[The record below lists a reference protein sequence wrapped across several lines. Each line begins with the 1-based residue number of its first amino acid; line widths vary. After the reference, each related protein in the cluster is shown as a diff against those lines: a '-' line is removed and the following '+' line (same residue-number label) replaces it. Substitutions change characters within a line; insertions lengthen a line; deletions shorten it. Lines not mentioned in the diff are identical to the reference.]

1 MKIIHTGDW
10 HIGKIVHQVHMTE
23 DQRYILNEFIKVIEE
38 EKPHVIVIAGDLYDR
53 SVPPVEAVE
62 LLDQI
67 FSRILIDLKV
77 PIIAIAGNHDSPDR
91 VGFASRIL
99 MNKGLYIE
107 GRLKKNI
114 QKVSMHDEAGPVNFY
129 LVPYADPAIV
139 RDLFGDENIHTHN
152 DAMKVIV
159 NSIKENINKK
169 ERNVL
174 VAHGFVIGGEISDS
188 ERPLSIGGTDYIYL
202 EHFEEF
208 NYTALGHLHGPQKV
222 GSDSIRYSGSLM
234 KYSFSEVRQ
243 NKSITIV
250 NIDDEGNVEVTL
262 RKLTPIRDM
271 RIIRGSLEELLKPEV
286 YKNTNVQ
293 DYLQVDLTDDGE
305 LIEPMSKIRTVYPN
319 VLKLTR
325 NSFNKNS
332 EAVEQFSAEHRSKRD
347 MFELFQEF
355 YTGITRKEFDE
366 DKAKVIAQ
374 VLKEVQKGER
384 GE

>member
-62 LLDQI
+62 LLDQM

-77 PIIAIAGNHDSPDR
+77 PIMAIAGNHDSPDR

-114 QKVSMHDEAGPVNFY
+114 QKVSIHDEVGPVNFY
-129 LVPYADPAIV
+129 LVPYADPVIV
-139 RDLFGDENIHTHN
+139 RDLFEDENIHTHD

-159 NSIKENINKK
+159 NSIKENMNKK

-174 VAHGFVIGGEISDS
+174 VAHGFVIGGETSDS
-188 ERPLSIGGTDYIYL
+188 ERPLSIGGTDYIHL
-202 EHFEEF
+202 EHFKEF

-234 KYSFSEVRQ
+234 KYSFSEVRH

-250 NIDDEGNVEVTL
+250 DIDDEGNVKINL

-271 RIIRGSLEELLKPEV
+271 RIIRGNLEELLKPEV

-293 DYLQVDLTDDGE
+293 DYIQVDLTDDGE

-325 NSFNKNS
+325 NSFNKNP

-366 DKAKVIAQ
+366 DKAKVIAK

>member
-23 DQRYILNEFIKVIEE
+23 DQRYILNEFIKVVEE
-38 EKPHVIVIAGDLYDR
+38 EKPHAIVIAGDLYDR

-62 LLDQI
+62 LLDQV
-67 FSRILIDLKV
+67 FSKILIDLKV

-114 QKVSMHDEAGPVNFY
+114 QKVSINDEAGPVNFY
-129 LVPYADPAIV
+129 LVPYADPVIV
-139 RDLFGDENIHTHN
+139 RDLFEEENIHTHD

-159 NSIKENINKK
+159 DSIKENMNRE

-174 VAHGFVIGGEISDS
+174 VAHGFVIGGETSDS
-188 ERPLSIGGTDYIYL
+188 ERPLSIGGTDFISL
-202 EHFEEF
+202 AHFEGF

-222 GSDSIRYSGSLM
+222 GSQSIRYSGSLM

-250 NIDDEGNVEVTL
+250 SIDPEGNVDVNL

-271 RIIRGSLEELLKPEV
+271 RVIRGSLEDLLKPEV

-293 DYLQVDLTDDGE
+293 DYLQVDLTDEGE
-305 LIEPMSKIRTVYPN
+305 LIEPISKIRTVYPN

-332 EAVEQFSAEHRSKRD
+332 EAVEQFSFEHRSKRD
-347 MFELFQEF
+347 MLELFQEF

-366 DKAKVIAQ
+366 DKAKIVAQ
-374 VLKEVQKGER
+374 VLKEVQKSER

>member
-62 LLDQI
+62 LLDKI

-107 GRLKKNI
+107 GRLKKDI
-114 QKVSMHDEAGPVNFY
+114 QKVSIHDEAGPVNFY

-139 RDLFGDENIHTHN
+139 RDLFEDENIHTHD

-159 NSIKENINKK
+159 NSIKENMNKK

-174 VAHGFVIGGEISDS
+174 VAHGFVIGGETSDS

-202 EHFEEF
+202 EHFKEF

-234 KYSFSEVRQ
+234 KYSFSEVRH

-250 NIDDEGNVEVTL
+250 NIDDEGNVEINL

-271 RIIRGSLEELLKPEV
+271 RIIRGNLEELLKPEV

-293 DYLQVDLTDDGE
+293 DYLQVDLADDGE

-325 NSFNKNS
+325 NSFNNNS
-332 EAVEQFSAEHRSKRD
+332 EDLEQFSAEHRSKRD

>member
-10 HIGKIVHQVHMTE
+10 HIGKIVHQIHMTE
-23 DQRYILNEFIKVIEE
+23 DQRYILNEFINVIEE

-67 FSRILIDLKV
+67 FSKILIDLKV

-107 GRLKKNI
+107 GRLKRDI
-114 QKVSMHDEAGPVNFY
+114 QKVSIHDESGPVNFY
-129 LVPYADPAIV
+129 LVPYADPVIV
-139 RDLFGDENIHTHN
+139 RDLFEDENIHTHD
-152 DAMKVIV
+152 DAMKAIV
-159 NSIKENINKK
+159 NSIKENMNKK

-174 VAHGFVIGGEISDS
+174 VVHGFVIGGETSDS

-234 KYSFSEVRQ
+234 KYSFSEVRH

-250 NIDDEGNVEVTL
+250 DIDDEGNVEISL
-262 RKLTPIRDM
+262 RKLTPVRDM

-325 NSFNKNS
+325 NSLNKNP
-332 EAVEQFSAEHRSKRD
+332 EAIEQFSAEHRSKRD
-347 MFELFQEF
+347 MLELFQEF

>member
-23 DQRYILNEFIKVIEE
+23 DQRHILNEFIKVIEE

-174 VAHGFVIGGEISDS
+174 VAHGFVIGGETSDS

-250 NIDDEGNVEVTL
+250 NIDDEGNVEVAL